1 MKNMEI
7 LVIGHGSLMSGHGL
21 SFSGPLQPRR
31 VNIIALDHC
40 DRGFAKLSKHGDRF
54 ATDLELDQV
63 PLRGEILQ
71 LGTVPDGRIEGR
83 GLVLLPADLAKL
95 ATREGY
101 SAKTVQMLVERAGR
115 AGLGLAEWLWQ
126 ISGDC
131 RHHLG
136 QYRRELYRLTGYTS
150 PHYIPHPVKLKAQ
163 GYAIL
168 FLAPGP
174 LFGTGSA
181 IIRSVRDST
190 GVSRAFGMEDAWKRK
205 PNADQMTYF
214 LSCLLAGVHGIS
226 VRDFLESI
234 SSDKKLS
241 RKIHRRL
248 QDSIEEELPIFLQT
262 TSMKPEAYF
271 GCFGATEASMR
282 RSGLAEF
289 MANHG
294 T

>member
-1 MKNMEI
+1 MEI

-21 SFSGPLQPRR
+21 SFSGPLRPRR

-54 ATDLELDQV
+54 ATDLELDHV
-63 PLRGEILQ
+63 PLCGEILQ
-71 LGTVPDGRIEGR
+71 LGTVPDGRIEGL
-83 GLVLLPADLAKL
+83 GLVLLAEDLAKL

-101 SAKTVQMLVERAGR
+101 SAKTVKMLVETAGR
-115 AGLGLAEWLWQ
+115 TGLGLAEWLWR
-126 ISGDC
+126 ISTDC

-136 QYRRELYRLTGYTS
+136 QYRRELYRLTEYTS
-150 PHYIPHPVKLKAQ
+150 PHYIPHPVKLKAR
-163 GYAIL
+163 GYEIL
-168 FLAPGP
+168 FLSPGP

-181 IIRSVRDST
+181 TIRSVRDST

-234 SSDKKLS
+234 SGDNSLS
-241 RKIHRRL
+241 RKIQRRL
-248 QDSIEEELPIFLQT
+248 GGSIEEELQIFLRT
-262 TSMKPEAYF
+262 TSMKPEEYF
-271 GCFGATEASMR
+271 SCFGETEAAMR

-289 MANHG
+289 MASYD